1 MLALSAYANARMLGV
16 QQRHNRHLRTSD
28 RMRTL
33 RPHHEIVRHR
43 ADTAPGMGVEQ
54 ETLYVSPL
62 LPSGCCIVGFGD
74 V

>member
-1 MLALSAYANARMLGV
+1 
-16 QQRHNRHLRTSD
+16 
-28 RMRTL
+28 
-33 RPHHEIVRHR
+33 VRHR
-43 ADTAPGMGVEQ
+43 AETSPGMGVEQ